1 VTGAAETEEILLE
14 ARGIWKYYPGTI
26 ALKGVDFRV
35 HRGQVNVL
43 VGENGAG
50 KSTLMKILA
59 GVETP
64 SEGRLTLEGKEV
76 RFEGPREALARGI
89 GIIYQELNLF
99 PNLSIAENLFANRE
113 KLKFPGWIDHRAQS
127 EAARVVLD
135 RLKQDLDPSTLVRD
149 LKVGQQQLVEIAKA
163 LSEDARLLIMDEP
176 TSALSQPEVEVLFHI
191 IDELKK
197 HGVSIIYISHRLE
210 ELIQIGDT
218 ITVLRDGSLIC
229 ERPMAEVDLPWIVA
243 NMVGQDTGKFAA
255 SEPHEVKDAVL
266 KVRNL
271 TLAPRLGKV
280 ALNGISFELR
290 AGEILGIYGLLGSGR
305 SEVLESIMGI
315 HEDATGELLLGE
327 KSLGEPSIRSRIR
340 RGVAMVPED
349 RQREGL
355 IQTLSVAQNGTLAG
369 LWRLVTNRFH
379 IVRSKEKAAVAEMVR
394 DMSIKVAS
402 PDHLITSLSGGNQQK
417 VVIGKS
423 LLTQPRV
430 LMLDEPTR
438 GIDVG
443 AKAEVFRIVN
453 NLARRGIAILFVTSE
468 IKELLGLCDRI
479 LVLSKGNLV
488 GDFSREEATQDA
500 LIAASASGHLTT
512 SQRKKGAVHG

>member
-1 VTGAAETEEILLE
+1 VTPAPDLILE
-14 ARGIWKYYPGTI
+14 ARDIWKHYPGTT

-35 HRGQVNVL
+35 HRGKVNVL

-59 GVETP
+59 GVEVP
-64 SEGRLTLEGKEV
+64 SDGTITLEGQTV
-76 RFEGPREALARGI
+76 RYTNPREALDAGI
-89 GIIYQELNLF
+89 GMIYQELNLF
-99 PNLSIAENLFANRE
+99 PNLSIAENLYANRE
-113 KLKFPGWIDHRAQS
+113 KLKFPGWIDHRTQSAGAQ
-127 EAARVVLD
+127 VLLEK
-135 RLKQDLDPSTLVRD
+135 LKQDLDPGTLVRD

-163 LSEDARLLIMDEP
+163 LSEDAKLLIMDEP
-176 TSALSQPEVEVLFHI
+176 TSALSQPEVEVLFGI
-191 IDELKK
+191 IDELKS

-218 ITVLRDGSLIC
+218 ITVLRDGYLIC
-229 ERPMAEVDLPWIVA
+229 EKPMHEVDLPWIVST
-243 NMVGQDTGKFAA
+243 MVGQDTGKFIA
-255 SEPHEVKDAVL
+255 SEPHEVKHTVL
-266 KVRNL
+266 TVRDL
-271 TLAPRLGKV
+271 VLPPRLGKV
-280 ALNGISFELR
+280 ALGGVSFDLR
-290 AGEILGIYGLLGSGR
+290 AGEILGLYGLLGSGR

-315 HEDATGELLLGE
+315 HDDAEGELLLEG
-327 KSLGEPSIRSRIR
+327 KSLGAPSIRARIR
-340 RGVAMVPED
+340 QGVALVPED

-355 IQTLSVAQNGTLAG
+355 VQTLSVAQNGTLAG
-369 LWRLVTNRFH
+369 LWRLVTGVFH
-379 IVRSKEKAAVAEMVR
+379 LTKAKEKASVADMIR

-402 PDHLITSLSGGNQQK
+402 ADHLITSLSGGNQQK

-423 LLTQPRV
+423 LLTQPKV

-453 NLARRGIAILFVTSE
+453 NLARRGIAIVFVTSE

-479 LVLSKGNLV
+479 LVLSKGSLV
-488 GDFSREEATQDA
+488 GDFSRAEATQDK

-512 SQRKKGAVHG
+512 AQRKKGAESHA